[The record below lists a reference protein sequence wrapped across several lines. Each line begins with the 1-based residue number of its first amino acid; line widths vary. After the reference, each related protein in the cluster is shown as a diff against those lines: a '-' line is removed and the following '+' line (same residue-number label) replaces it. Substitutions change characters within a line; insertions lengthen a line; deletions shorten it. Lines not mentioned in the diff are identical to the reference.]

1 MYQEIRDTLGTAYER
16 FLMRDLTYVFAGLI
30 IVTSVKYAYDGK
42 IFDLFSIIT
51 KGWTNFILFFL
62 SLYFIGCLTKEAL
75 SYWNK
80 CDDFYTELKY
90 PHWFSTCPKAEK
102 YYILMFKI
110 QKKFGMSTI
119 RRLERTAYFY
129 HIGASIGTA
138 SLVGSLILSFVGSLI
153 LSFVGSLI
161 LLILLVM
168 TVLVIVSAILPKHN
182 IFFTV
187 ILFLSF
193 LFCRWYII
201 LSAILPKHNIF
212 HYIFFTVILF
222 LSFLFCRWYNLRKL
236 DEYNRHLN
244 YLKEG

>member
-42 IFDLFSIIT
+42 IFDLFSVIT

-62 SLYFIGCLTKEAL
+62 SSYFLGCLTKEAL
-75 SYWNK
+75 TYWNQEK
-80 CDDFYTELKY
+80 DNKKVKKDNNCLNYLKY
-90 PHWFSTCPKAEK
+90 PHWFSTWHAKTKE

-138 SLVGSLILSFVGSLI
+138 SFVGFLILVSFRLFLFELLGRIPSIEYTFQYASFIIILL
-153 LSFVGSLI
+153 LSFG
-161 LLILLVM
+161 
-168 TVLVIVSAILPKHN
+168 
-182 IFFTV
+182 
-187 ILFLSF
+187 
-193 LFCRWYII
+193 FC
-201 LSAILPKHNIF
+201 L
-212 HYIFFTVILF
+212 
-222 LSFLFCRWYNLRKL
+222 WYNHGKLR
-236 DEYNRHLN
+236 EYNRHLK
-244 YLKEG
+244 YLEEGLKSNFFL

>member
-62 SLYFIGCLTKEAL
+62 SSYFIGCLTKEAL
-75 SYWNK
+75 TYWNQEKDNKKVKKDNNCLNYLK
-80 CDDFYTELKY
+80 C
-90 PHWFSTCPKAEK
+90 PHWFSTWHAKTKK

-110 QKKFGMSTI
+110 QKKFGVSTI

-138 SLVGSLILSFVGSLI
+138 SLVGLILFGFCHLTRLLELGWVPPIEYNTFQLFQYASFI
-153 LSFVGSLI
+153 
-161 LLILLVM
+161 
-168 TVLVIVSAILPKHN
+168 
-182 IFFTV
+182 
-187 ILFLSF
+187 
-193 LFCRWYII
+193 II
-201 LSAILPKHNIF
+201 LS
-212 HYIFFTVILF
+212 
-222 LSFLFCRWYNLRKL
+222 LSFGFCLWYNLKKL

-244 YLKEG
+244 YLEEGLKSNFFL